1 MCRDESLKVLWN
13 SSTSWWNELRHFPTE
28 KHDSSAIWLKT
39 HRSTNELC
47 ARVQKWNGNLM
58 LEIFRECWFRHF
70 FVCIS
75 LFMLLLFSSSNR
87 LTYEMVLGLQG
98 RLSFAA
104 MPRMWQFE
112 NAGEAKA
119 VTDCKFLPRRLLF
132 PPRGMTSFASNFCWN
147 SIVKWKIVQLETMT
161 TAWDSFHL
169 AGSETLFFF
178 LNFNFNA
185 SWLIRK
191 SWLWLRER
199 ETFWFLRQ
207 S

>member
-1 MCRDESLKVLWN
+1 ME
-13 SSTSWWNELRHFPTE
+13 
-28 KHDSSAIWLKT
+28 IW
-39 HRSTNELC
+39 
-47 ARVQKWNGNLM
+47 
-58 LEIFRECWFRHF
+58 CWKF
-70 FVCIS
+70 FVIS
-75 LFMLLLFSSSNR
+75 TFFRLHLSFHAAFIFVFKSR

-161 TAWDSFHL
+161 TARDSFHL

-199 ETFWFLRQ
+199 ETFLFLRQ